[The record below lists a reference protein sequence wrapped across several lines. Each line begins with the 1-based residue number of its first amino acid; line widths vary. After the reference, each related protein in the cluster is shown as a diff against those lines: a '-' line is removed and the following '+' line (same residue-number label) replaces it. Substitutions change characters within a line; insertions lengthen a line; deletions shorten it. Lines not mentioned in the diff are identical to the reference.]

1 MKKTIFIYA
10 ALLLAPISFMA
21 AQPGTASAGSLRQL
35 QNWAPAEADLPD
47 FSVPVA
53 VPAGQDGFD
62 MEKLGDGVW
71 KSADTRGMLCCSDG
85 ASCMRARTEGF
96 AALGVQQGDLRSW
109 ESSLAA
115 FKKLTASRWY
125 TSFPDGT
132 ALTDGSVGSFFV
144 TRKSFVGMYKFKI
157 ESMAV
162 EVTWNPDPLLGFAKP
177 GAMTMSMSKVCVAQD
192 RIDVFASGHRMSISA
207 APQPTMVQPSPNTG
221 TNVPVRRDGYLMTT
235 EYGQYLV
242 SSDGK

>member
-1 MKKTIFIYA
+1 MKKKIFLYA
-10 ALLLAPISFMA
+10 ALGLAFISLMA
-21 AQPGTASAGSLRQL
+21 VQPGTASAGSLGQL
-35 QNWAPAEADLPD
+35 QNWAPAEQDLPA

-96 AALGVQQGDLRSW
+96 AALGIQQGDLRSW

-221 TNVPVRRDGYLMTT
+221 TNVPVRRDGYLMST